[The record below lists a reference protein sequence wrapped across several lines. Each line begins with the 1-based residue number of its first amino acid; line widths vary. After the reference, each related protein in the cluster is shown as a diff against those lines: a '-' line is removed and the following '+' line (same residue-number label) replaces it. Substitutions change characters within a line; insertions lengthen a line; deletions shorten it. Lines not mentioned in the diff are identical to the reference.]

1 MKQHLSRRWLETL
14 CSFIPGAYSA
24 TLMVPDAEYKAMHIL
39 DRWPANLQKS
49 NDDSVIAKHAVKKQ
63 SQLYL
68 AKIYKINDQAYDC
81 FALPYFVKSKLLGVI
96 VVIALNKPETQEKL
110 VFSIM
115 KQSIEWLS
123 LASIEQTDSTQS
135 DFYSRVVKMLAT
147 CFDQQSYQQGL
158 IRLVTQLT
166 QEFDCERVAFA
177 EYRSN
182 QCQIIALSHSA
193 GFDKRSNLLKKL
205 TDAMQEAI
213 NRDNIV
219 VFPDL
224 ETKQIQRSHQELS
237 RKFASAAICT
247 IPLIYQQ
254 KVVGAVSLLRNQNKP
269 FAKSDIDLCQQF
281 LSLATAFLVLKR
293 DEEKSLL
300 SKVASSGKK
309 QLSNLF
315 GFKFLSLKLI
325 VTLIVLIVSS
335 TFFIKG
341 DFRVSA
347 DAHIEGKIQ
356 RVIAA
361 PTAGYLFSAAVR
373 AGDTVKAGDLLASLD
388 DSELKLQ
395 LAKHNGELQKA
406 RREHRQALSKRDLVK
421 ARIVSEQINQTNAE
435 MALTQ
440 QQLDTIYMFAPFDAV
455 IIEGDLSQKLGSPVE
470 RGETLFKVAPLGG
483 YRIILTISERQI
495 SYIQPGQVGSL
506 VLSSLHNQKYPL
518 TIESVT
524 AVAKGEN
531 GANAFRVEATLN
543 QVPDLLRPGMEGVGK
558 INIGRE
564 RLIWIWT
571 HQTIDTIRLW
581 VWSWWP

>member
-1 MKQHLSRRWLETL
+1 MNQQLSRRWLETL

-24 TLMVPDAEYKAMHIL
+24 TLMVPDAKTNSMLTL
-39 DRWPANLQKS
+39 DRWPANLEKS
-49 NDDSVIAKHAVKKQ
+49 NDYGVIVNHAVRKQ

-68 AKIYKINDQAYDC
+68 EKINKINDQAYDC
-81 FALPYFVKSKLLGVI
+81 FTFPYFVKSKLLGVI
-96 VVIALNKPETQEKL
+96 VLIVQNKPETQEKW
-110 VFSIM
+110 VFSTIR
-115 KQSIEWLS
+115 QSIEWLS
-123 LASIEQTDSTQS
+123 LASIEQANPTQS
-135 DFYSRVVKMLAT
+135 DFYSRVVKLLAT

-177 EYRSN
+177 EYHSK
-182 QCQIIALSHSA
+182 QCQVIALSHSA
-193 GFDKRSNLLKKL
+193 GFDKRSNLLQKL
-205 TDAMQEAI
+205 SGAMEEAI
-213 NRDNIV
+213 NQDTIV
-219 VFPDL
+219 VFPDK
-224 ETKQIQRSHQELS
+224 ETKQIQRSHKALS
-237 RKFASAAICT
+237 RKLGSVAICS

-254 KVVGAVSLLRNQNKP
+254 TVFGAVTLLRNENKP
-269 FAKSDIDLCQQF
+269 FSSSDIDLCQQF

-293 DEEKSLL
+293 DEEKSML
-300 SKVASSGKK
+300 KKMGSSVKK
-309 QLSNLF
+309 QLANLF
-315 GFKFLSLKLI
+315 GFRFLSLKLI
-325 VTLIVLIVSS
+325 MTSVVLIVGS

-347 DAHIEGKIQ
+347 EAHIEGKIQ

-361 PTAGYLFSAAVR
+361 PTAGYIYSATVR
-373 AGDTVKAGDLLASLD
+373 AGDSVQAGDLMASLD

-406 RREHRQALSKRDLVK
+406 RREYRQALSERDLVK
-421 ARIVSEQINQTNAE
+421 VRIVNEQINQTEAE

-440 QQLDTIYMFAPFDAV
+440 QQLDTVNLFAPFDAV
-455 IIEGDLSQKLGSPVE
+455 IIEGDLSQMLGSPVE
-470 RGETLFKVAPLGG
+470 RGETLFKVAPLEG
-483 YRIILTISERQI
+483 YRIILTISEREI
-495 SYIQPGQVGSL
+495 SYIQPGQAGTL
-506 VLSSLHNQKYPL
+506 VLSSLYNQKYPL
-518 TIESVT
+518 TIERVT

-531 GANAFRVEATLN
+531 GANTFRVEASLH

-571 HQTIDTIRLW
+571 HETIDRVRLW